1 MSIYIHKS
9 HNVSVL
15 LYHLVFPTKY
25 RRLVVDD
32 VVDKE
37 IKDICLE
44 IGKRYEI
51 HFVEIGTDK
60 DHVHFLVQSVPAL
73 PVTRIVTIIKS
84 ITARQVF
91 DKMPELKKQLWGSS
105 LWTSGYYASTV
116 GKHGNEKAIGKY
128 VKPKFYSLD
137 FGPGTEGGA
146 ARHDASGLAMKCGA
160 NPRQLWSDV
169 RA

>member
-25 RRLVVDD
+25 RRLVVGD
-32 VVDKE
+32 VDKLVR
-37 IKDICLE
+37 DICLE

-60 DHVHFLVQSVPAL
+60 DHVHFMVQSVPML
-73 PVTRIVTIIKS
+73 TVTRVVTIIKS
-84 ITARQVF
+84 MTARQVF
-91 DKMPELKKQLWGSS
+91 DKMPELKKELWGSS

-116 GKHGNEKAIGKY
+116 GKHGNETVIGNY
-128 VKPKFYSLD
+128 VKEQGRAPEYVQIHKD
-137 FGPGTEGGA
+137 
-146 ARHDASGLAMKCGA
+146 
-160 NPRQLWSDV
+160 QL
-169 RA
+169 RLL